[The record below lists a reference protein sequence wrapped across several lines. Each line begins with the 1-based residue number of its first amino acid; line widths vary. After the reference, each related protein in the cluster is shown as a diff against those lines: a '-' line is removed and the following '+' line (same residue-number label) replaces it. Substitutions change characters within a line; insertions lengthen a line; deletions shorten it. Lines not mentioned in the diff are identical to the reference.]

1 VLKRL
6 IPALGQTLLSETDD
20 MGLVKRLWEMKT
32 RDGAEISAILFFDSA
47 LGEAVVKLRRGPGQP
62 DPAEL
67 PRQSWWERDP
77 YWTAQRCWD
86 GVTRYRPGRA
96 NYSEATHRYDPFV
109 GLKDD

>member
-47 LGEAVVKLRRGPGQP
+47 LGEAVVKLSVHSAH
-62 DPAEL
+62 AEDRL
-67 PRQSWWERDP
+67 AEDL
-77 YWTAQRCWD
+77 AD
-86 GVTRYRPGRA
+86 GLRA
-96 NYSEATHRYDPFV
+96 ALEANGAV
-109 GLKDD
+109 AMEAVE